1 MIKSAELTHIVFY
14 TSKLSE
20 TAAFWENILGL
31 TNHITTNKNL
41 LQYKFGQFMVMFA
54 NAEKAPEDYS
64 RIIAHLGIEFL
75 TKKDVDAQYERLK
88 DKLNIPSPIGG
99 WKKGPYRFY
108 IKDPN
113 GIPLEFETWEGCSD
127 P

>member
-1 MIKSAELTHIVFY
+1 MKSAELTHIIFY

-31 TNHITTNKNL
+31 TNHITTNKNR
-41 LQYKFGQFMVMFA
+41 LQYRFGKFMMMFA
-54 NAEKAPEDYS
+54 HTEKTRSDYS
-64 RIIAHLGIEFL
+64 DVIAHLSIEFP
-75 TKKDVDAQYERLK
+75 TKKDVDTQYERLK
-88 DKLNIPSPIGG
+88 DKLDIPKPIGG

-127 P
+127 